1 MTPSVIIQDGRI
13 LLKSFY
19 SGAGRRVRFAAWE
32 PVFMGWTKLGAMEK
46 SEKQRGH
53 IRRGGLLC
61 MASFLT
67 VALLG
72 GCHEEVVKTHS
83 LLPVG
88 VQPVKLV
95 KFTPKVTL
103 TGEVVARV
111 QSDLSFR
118 VGGRIIERK
127 VEVGQHVKSGEVLA
141 RLDPKVQEADV
152 EGASAGVQAAEAKLR
167 QVTSDFERQQAL
179 LKTGFTTQRDYDQA
193 EQEYRSAQALL
204 DSARAQLA
212 TARDQFAQTVLRAP
226 SPGIITARHM
236 EVGQV
241 AQPSQPVFALAHD
254 GPRDAVVDVQE
265 TIITGGFKEDIEI
278 ALVSDPKIKTGGEVR
293 EVSPAVNATGA
304 VRVKI
309 AIREPPPEMVLG
321 LAVRVSAHAQ
331 PREMAVLPWSALY
344 SEGGKPA
351 VWIVDPQSGAVA
363 LRRIV
368 IEAYE
373 NSDIV
378 ISNGLRPGELVVTVG
393 TQLLRPAQ
401 RVAFAP
407 EGKP

>member
-1 MTPSVIIQDGRI
+1 MGR
-13 LLKSFY
+13 
-19 SGAGRRVRFAAWE
+19 
-32 PVFMGWTKLGAMEK
+32 TKLGIMEK
-46 SEKQRGH
+46 AEKLRGH
-53 IRRGGLLC
+53 IRRGGLLG
-61 MASFLT
+61 MASCLT

-72 GCHEEVVKTHS
+72 GCHEEVAKTHP

-88 VQPVKLV
+88 VQSVKLV

-127 VEVGQHVKSGEVLA
+127 VEVGQHVESGEVLA

-167 QVTSDFERQQAL
+167 QVTSNFERQREL
-179 LKTGFTTQRDYDQA
+179 LKTGFTTRRDYDQA
-193 EQEYRSAQALL
+193 EQDYRSAQALL

-212 TARDQFAQTVLRAP
+212 TARDQLAQTVLHAP

-241 AQPSQPVFALAHD
+241 AQSSQPVFALAHD
-254 GPRDAVVDVQE
+254 GPRDAAVDVQE
-265 TIITGGFKEDIEI
+265 TIISGGFKEGIEI
-278 ALVSDPKIKTGGEVR
+278 ALVSDPKIKTEGKVR
-293 EVSPAVNATGA
+293 EVSPALSATGA

-309 AIREPPPEMVLG
+309 AIQDPPPEMVLG
-321 LAVRVSAHAQ
+321 SAVRVSAHAQ

-344 SEGGKPA
+344 SEGDKPA
-351 VWIVDPQSGAVA
+351 VWIVDPKSGAVS
-363 LRRIV
+363 LRRIA

-378 ISNGLRPGELVVTVG
+378 IRNGLRPGELVVTVG
-393 TQLLRPAQ
+393 VQLLRPDQ

-407 EGKP
+407 EIKP

>member
-1 MTPSVIIQDGRI
+1 
-13 LLKSFY
+13 
-19 SGAGRRVRFAAWE
+19 
-32 PVFMGWTKLGAMEK
+32 MGWTKLGAMEK
-46 SEKQRGH
+46 SEKPPGGRNLCGQVG
-53 IRRGGLLC
+53 RRGLLC
-61 MASFLT
+61 MACCLS

-72 GCHEEVVKTHS
+72 GCYEEKAETHS

-95 KFTPKVTL
+95 KFTQKVTL
-103 TGEVVARV
+103 TGEIVARV
-111 QSDLSFR
+111 ESDLSFR

-127 VEVGQHVKSGEVLA
+127 VEVGQHLKSGEVLA
-141 RLDPKVQEADV
+141 RLDPKVQEADI
-152 EGASAGVQAAEAKLR
+152 EGANAGVQAAEAKLR
-167 QVTSDFERQQAL
+167 QVTSNFERKQAL

-193 EQEYRSAQALL
+193 EQEYRSAQAML

-212 TARDQFAQTVLRAP
+212 TARDQLAQTVLRAP

-265 TIITGGFKEDIEI
+265 TIITGAFKEDIEI
-278 ALVSDPKIKTGGEVR
+278 ALVSDPKIKTGGKVR
-293 EVSPAVNATGA
+293 EVSPVLNATGA

-309 AIREPPPEMVLG
+309 AIQEPPPEMVLG
-321 LAVRVSAHAQ
+321 SAVRVSAHAQ

-363 LRRIV
+363 IRQIV
-368 IEAYE
+368 IEVYQ

-378 ISNGLRPGELVVTVG
+378 IRNGLRPGELVVTVG

-407 EGKP
+407 ENKP